1 MIDALVRRPGRAEW
15 AIAALLAAAALAA
28 PALAP
33 HDPGRQFT
41 HYPYAPPMAVHVRD
55 AAGGWHAPF
64 VYRHVLVDLLER
76 RYEED
81 RTTRIP
87 LRGAREAPVF
97 LLGTDALGRDVLS
110 RVLAGTR
117 LSLGVALAASALALA
132 IGLLVGA
139 TAGYAGGLVDAAL
152 MRLTDFVL
160 VLPLLYVVLAL
171 RGALPLVLSTTQ
183 VFVALVLV
191 LGLVGWPAAARGV
204 RGIVRVERTQE
215 YAEAAL
221 ALGAG
226 PFRVLLRHLAPA
238 ARGFLAV
245 QGTLLVPAFVMA
257 EATLSFVGLGFAP
270 PAPSWGAML
279 LDAGGVTGMADA
291 PWLLAPAAA
300 IVAAVFVIQAGVG
313 TANAIT
319 VSKFP
324 RN

>member
-1 MIDALVRRPGRAEW
+1 MIRTLARGTPRAEW
-15 AIAALLAAAALAA
+15 AIAALLAGAALIA

-41 HYPYAPPMAVHVRD
+41 DYPYAPPMAVHLRD
-55 AAGGWHAPF
+55 ATGAWHGPF
-64 VYRHVLVDLLER
+64 VYRSVLVDPLDR
-76 RYEED
+76 RYEVD
-81 RTTRIP
+81 RSAPIAV
-87 LRGAREAPVF
+87 LSARDAPVF

-110 RVLAGTR
+110 RVLAGAR
-117 LSLGVALAASALALA
+117 LSLGLALAAAALALA
-132 IGLLVGA
+132 LGMLVGA
-139 TAGYAGGLVDAAL
+139 TAGYAGGIVDTAL
-152 MRLTDFVL
+152 MRVTDFVL

-171 RGALPLVLSTTQ
+171 RGVLPLVLSTSQ
-183 VFVALVLV
+183 VFIALVLV
-191 LGLVGWPAAARGV
+191 LGLVGWPTAARGV

-215 YAEAAL
+215 YAEAAR

-238 ARGFLAV
+238 ARGFLVV
-245 QGTLLVPAFVMA
+245 QGMLLVPAFVMA

-279 LDAGGVTGMADA
+279 LDAGGVSAMADA

-300 IVAAVFVIQAGVG
+300 IIAAVFVIQLGVG
-313 TANAIT
+313 THAMTI
-319 VSKFP
+319 SKLP